1 MTTIEPLVEGDPTLV
16 DVPPTGRAR
25 PARPGRALLHGRGLV
40 GLALIGFVVLLA
52 VLGPLLTPYGP
63 TQQIDGAN
71 LLDPSW
77 THPLGTDTV
86 NRDLLS
92 RLVHGIRVD
101 LWVIFLAVPAGAL
114 LGSLLGLVASLWSA
128 TDVAAQRLF
137 DLVLAFPA
145 LILGIALAALMGP
158 GALTVAVVIV
168 VAEVPVFGRLIRSA
182 VLTVRELPYVE
193 ASRVIGAG
201 NGWVLRRHVLP
212 NSLEPVTVQLALS
225 MSIAVFIEGAMS
237 FLGLGVRQ
245 PDPSLGS
252 LIRDAVTNVYSQ
264 PLMGLAPLTV
274 VAALVLGFLLVSQ
287 ALGEARRG

>member
-1 MTTIEPLVEGDPTLV
+1 MTTIEPLVEGDPTVV
-16 DVPPTGRAR
+16 DGPPTGRAR